1 MNKGKTIYLIDGS
14 SYLYRAFFAIPTRLT
29 SPNGMPTTAIYGFA
43 QMLQKVLNEKN
54 PEFLCILFDAPGPKF
69 RHSIYED
76 YKKTRE
82 AMPED
87 LALQVG
93 AIKEMI
99 DAYGIPRLEKEGYE
113 ADDLIA
119 SICRWAKDRGFRV
132 VIVSGDKDLHQLI
145 EKDQVLQWDP
155 QRNIWYDEKK
165 VEEKF
170 GVPPS
175 KMRDFLALVG
185 DTSDNIP
192 GVPGIGPKRAAELLT
207 IADSVEDL
215 LKRPE
220 LIPPKLKEKILEN
233 LDNLKLSQQLV
244 TLKYDAIEQPTLEML
259 KPGNPD
265 FQKLY
270 ELFKTWGFQSLL
282 PELEKKLEISGKT
295 RTSPAKE
302 QMSVREIPDRRV
314 TVIKTE
320 AELRSVIERIHSFG
334 HVSIDLETTSEDPMR
349 AEIVG
354 VALAVEPLKAWYLP
368 ITHRSSG
375 VSLEEF
381 LSIFGPVVES
391 QKIEKWGQNLKYEY
405 VVFKRHGLELR
416 GISFDSMIASYL
428 LEPGQH
434 SHRLEWIVER
444 YLGEKMTSFREVTSA
459 NRKGKSASFA
469 NVPLD
474 AAAEY
479 AGADAEVVIR
489 LEPLLRERLTK
500 EDLMDLFTSIELPL
514 IEILGTMEH
523 HGVLIDENR
532 LHDLSK
538 ELEVKLQRCEEE
550 IYRLAGQEFNIQSP
564 KQLAEIL
571 FNRLGL
577 PVIKKTKT
585 GPSTDMSVLEELALH
600 HPIAQ
605 EILAYRSLAKLKN
618 TYVDSLPQMINPET
632 GRIHTSY
639 NQTVTATGRLSSS
652 NPNLQNIPIR
662 TDEGRRI
669 REAFIA
675 PEGCTLVA
683 ADYSQIEL
691 RVLAHYSGDPKLLEA
706 FARGDDIHAS
716 TAAEV
721 FQVKREEV
729 TPEMRRQAKA
739 INFGIIYG
747 MGPFGLS
754 KALGISKT
762 EAKRIIE
769 EYFERYSG
777 VKRFIDET
785 VQKATERGFVRT
797 LMGRKRSIPELQSKS
812 KTVRQQ
818 GERLAVN
825 TTIQGTA
832 ADLIK
837 KAMIDIY
844 SALKSEGFQAVPI
857 LQVHDELVFEAPK
870 GEENKLCSLIRE
882 KMAGVYNLKVPL
894 VVDIGQG
901 SNWAEAH

>member
-1 MNKGKTIYLIDGS
+1 MKRAQTIYLIDGS
-14 SYLYRAFFAIPTRLT
+14 SYLYRAFFAIQRRLT
-29 SPNGMPTTAIYGFA
+29 SPDGMPTTAIYGFA
-43 QMLQKVLNEKN
+43 QMLQKVLHEQN
-54 PEFLCILFDAPGPKF
+54 PEFICIVFDAPGPKF
-69 RHSIYED
+69 RHALYED

-87 LALQVG
+87 LVVQVK

-99 DAYGIPRLEKEGYE
+99 SAYGIPYLEKEGYE

-119 SICRWAKDRGFRV
+119 SICKWAKKRGYRV
-132 VIVSGDKDLHQLI
+132 IIVSGDKDLHQLI
-145 EKDQVLQWDP
+145 DNDHILQWDP
-155 QRNIWYDEKK
+155 QRDVWYDEKK

-175 KMRDFLALVG
+175 KMKDFLALVG
-185 DTSDNIP
+185 DSSDNVP
-192 GVPGIGPKRAAELLT
+192 GVPGIGPKRAAELL
-207 IADSVEDL
+207 ARAASFDDL
-215 LKRPE
+215 VNRPE
-220 LIPPKLKEKILEN
+220 LIPPNLRDKIMEN
-233 LDNLKLSQQLV
+233 LDTFKLSRELV
-244 TLKYDAIEQPTLEML
+244 TLKENALEDINLDML
-259 KPGNPD
+259 KPKNPD
-265 FQKLY
+265 IQKLHD
-270 ELFKTWGFQSLL
+270 LFQSWGFHSLL
-282 PELEKKLEISGKT
+282 PEIKKQLQPEERKEARLEI
-295 RTSPAKE
+295 KE
-302 QMSVREIPDRRV
+302 VPNRAVEIV
-314 TVIKTE
+314 GE
-320 AELRSVIERIHSFG
+320 EELRKVIEKIYSLGRLSL
-334 HVSIDLETTSEDPMR
+334 DLETTSEDPMR

-354 VALAVEPLKAWYLP
+354 VALAIEPLKAWYVP
-368 ITHRSSG
+368 IAHPSPGMT
-375 VSLEEF
+375 LDQF
-381 LSIFGPVVES
+381 LSIFGPVVEDP
-391 QKIEKWGQNLKYEY
+391 KIEKWGQNLKYEY
-405 VVFKRHGLELR
+405 VVLKRRGLELR
-416 GISFDSMIASYL
+416 NISFDSMIASYL

-444 YLGEKMTSFREVTSA
+444 YLGERMTSFREVTQK
-459 NRKGKSASFA
+459 KGKFSD
-469 NVPLD
+469 VPVEV
-474 AAAEY
+474 AAEY
-479 AGADAEVVIR
+479 AGADAEVVVR
-489 LEPLLRERLTK
+489 LEPLLKSKLT
-500 EDLMDLFTSIELPL
+500 EEGLMDLFTSVELPL

-523 HGVLIDENR
+523 HGVTIDVDKLR
-532 LHDLSK
+532 DLSK
-538 ELEVKLQRCEEE
+538 ELEVKLHNCEKQ
-550 IYRLAGQEFNIQSP
+550 IYGLVGQEFNIQSP
-564 KQLAEIL
+564 KQLGEIL

-585 GPSTDMSVLEELALH
+585 GPSTDMSVLEELAVH
-600 HPIAQ
+600 HPVVQ

-662 TDEGRRI
+662 TEEGRRI

-675 PEGCTLVA
+675 PEGSVLIS

-691 RVLAHYSGDPKLLEA
+691 RVLAHYSNDPKLLEA

-721 FQVKREEV
+721 FHVKVEEV

-762 EAKRIIE
+762 EAKQIIDT
-769 EYFERYSG
+769 YFERYAG

-785 VQKATERGFVRT
+785 IQKATEAGFVRT

-812 KTVRQQ
+812 KTIRQQ

-832 ADLIK
+832 ADLMK
-837 KAMIDIY
+837 KAMIDVY
-844 SALKSEGFQAVPI
+844 LALKSGGFGAVPI

-870 GEENKLCSLIRE
+870 ELRRDLCELIKE
-882 KMAGVYNLKVPL
+882 KMVKVYDLRVPL
-894 VVDIGQG
+894 VVDIGYG